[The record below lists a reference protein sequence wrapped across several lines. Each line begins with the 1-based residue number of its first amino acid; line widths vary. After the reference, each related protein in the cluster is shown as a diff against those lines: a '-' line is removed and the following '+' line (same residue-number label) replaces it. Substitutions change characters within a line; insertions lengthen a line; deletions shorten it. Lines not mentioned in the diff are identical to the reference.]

1 MGTMERI
8 AEALRRAL
16 ALLPAAAQAKLKE
29 LAEPDSLLGFAIVL
43 GVWGGLQL
51 TPFGVAADLLLSAW
65 GALSLGK
72 AGVEL
77 VTAAIQAGEADTD
90 EKLNASAKRIAE
102 ALSQIGIELIA
113 SVIANPV
120 FKTVRAAAKAAR
132 PRIAG
137 KIIAREPSKIEI
149 VAERM
154 AAKLPTAGAGAVD
167 AAPKV
172 GKAASQFLK
181 VAIPLG
187 LGAGLLAVLLARSG
201 TRKVRRGDA
210 F

>member
-1 MGTMERI
+1 MERI

-77 VTAAIQAGEADTD
+77 VTAAIQASEADSE

-154 AAKLPTAGAGAVD
+154 AATLPTAGAGAVD